1 MSKGVVKERK
11 LIAVPSELVREL
23 NEVANRKG
31 VPFYDYT
38 AEALEQALRASR
50 MKRILREIVD
60 FYEVMEMRK
69 ASGHVLI
76 PRDTLNWL
84 IKKLYPKEG
93 NDLKNVWLD
102 AGRWFGKF
110 LAAKLHSHEAVEF
123 FVKMLMASE
132 WELDEVSLEKKEN
145 VLRLRLVSFT
155 LPLENTEL
163 LMSYVEGVMQS
174 LGYAT
179 ENRECMRGMIN
190 IDFRKQ

>member
-11 LIAVPSELVREL
+11 LIAVPGELVREL
-23 NEVANRKG
+23 NEVANREG

-38 AEALEQALRASR
+38 AEALEQAVRASR
-50 MKRILREIVD
+50 MKRTVREIVD

-76 PRDTLNWL
+76 PRDTLNCL
-84 IKKLYPKEG
+84 IKRLYPKEG
-93 NDLKNVWLD
+93 NSLKNVWLD

-110 LAAKLHSHEAVEF
+110 LAAKLRSYEAVEF
-123 FVKMLMASE
+123 FVKMLTASA

-174 LGYAT
+174 LGYET